1 MATVGLVGCAKKK
14 RDCASEAR
22 DLYISSLFRK
32 SREYIE
38 RRCDTWFILSA
49 KHWLVSPNKVIEPYD
64 ETLKEMSTAQRE
76 QWAERVWGDL
86 RSRLH
91 PGDLVVVL
99 AGKKYNEYLV
109 PRIVQAK
116 CSVEVPLEGRRQG
129 QSLHW
134 LNMALSQPK

>member
-49 KHWLVSPNKVIEPYD
+49 KYGLVSPNKVIEPYD

-76 QWAERVWGDL
+76 QWAERVWGSL
-86 RSRLH
+86 HSRLH
-91 PGDLVVVL
+91 TGDLVVIL
-99 AGKKYNEYLV
+99 AGEKYYEYLI
-109 PRIVQAK
+109 PRIEQAK
-116 CSVEVPLEGRRQG
+116 CSVEVPLEGLKLGPRLR
-129 QSLHW
+129 W
-134 LNMALSQPK
+134 LNMALSRPD